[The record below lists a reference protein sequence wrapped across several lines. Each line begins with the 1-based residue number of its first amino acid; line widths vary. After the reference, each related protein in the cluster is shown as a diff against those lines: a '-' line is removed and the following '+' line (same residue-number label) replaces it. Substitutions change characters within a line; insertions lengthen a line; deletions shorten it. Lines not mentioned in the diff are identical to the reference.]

1 MEDTEE
7 MFNVTTIIRMVI
19 MTVETGI
26 ATVGIDDKKDQEE
39 KNWDKITSITTGRNN
54 GNKRVLKEE
63 TDDVSAP
70 VAVIG
75 IKTDVGAQDKRV
87 EGSFC
92 HN

>member
-1 MEDTEE
+1 MKEAKS
-7 MFNVTTIIRMVI
+7 MFNAAAIIRMVI

-26 ATVGIDDKKDQEE
+26 ATVGIDDRIKRRKTG
-39 KNWDKITSITTGRNN
+39 ITSITTGRNN

-75 IKTDVGAQDKRV
+75 IKMDVEAQDKRV

>member
-1 MEDTEE
+1 MKEAKS
-7 MFNVTTIIRMVI
+7 MFNAAAIIRMVI

-26 ATVGIDDKKDQEE
+26 ATVGIDDRIKRRKTG
-39 KNWDKITSITTGRNN
+39 ITSITTGRNN